1 MNLSIGNIS
10 EKVFDNFKK
19 ITPGLVAI
27 TIITGLLLFL
37 PHSVL
42 EKMNLND
49 LPIIWNR
56 IIGIC
61 FLLSIAIILTVAF
74 FSMISVLEPTI
85 REKRLKK
92 NLKKKYLS
100 LSSSQKSIVL
110 QMLRS
115 TDKTIALDKNSGDTV
130 YLVNN
135 LFLYMPDQVFT
146 LGWDNEMVLTY
157 VPHPWLLD
165 LFNEEP
171 ELFK

>member
-1 MNLSIGNIS
+1 M
-10 EKVFDNFKK
+10 
-19 ITPGLVAI
+19 
-27 TIITGLLLFL
+27 
-37 PHSVL
+37 
-42 EKMNLND
+42 
-49 LPIIWNR
+49 
-56 IIGIC
+56 
-61 FLLSIAIILTVAF
+61 
-74 FSMISVLEPTI
+74 
-85 REKRLKK
+85 
-92 NLKKKYLS
+92 S